1 MEARD
6 AKMDILYDAREQRRR
21 AVETDSERR
30 IPVKALGEER
40 GDEVA
45 ALMGRA
51 FQDDPLFAL
60 ACPDP
65 GDRARWLPWLFRWS
79 TWKGFL
85 FGQTLGT
92 EEPLAGVTA
101 LIGPGGGEFTE
112 ADLARFCYGSGREVV
127 GAEVWDR
134 AVAVVNAAFEPL
146 DAALHHAVP
155 EPHWYL
161 DVIAVEPTLQG
172 RGIGS
177 RLLQAAGARAD
188 ADGMPIVLLTYQPKS
203 LPLYQRYGYDV
214 VCEGAVAGSEVRGW
228 GMRRDPGT

>member
-1 MEARD
+1 MVSGSDRLIE
-6 AKMDILYDAREQRRR
+6 
-21 AVETDSERR
+21 VV
-30 IPVKALGEER
+30 PLGDDR
-40 GDEVA
+40 GDDVA

-51 FQDDPLFAL
+51 FQDDPLFVQ

-65 GDRARWLPWLFRWS
+65 SERARWLPWLFLWS
-79 TWKGFL
+79 TWKGLL
-85 FGQTLGT
+85 FGQILGT
-92 EEPLAGVTA
+92 EEPLAGAMA
-101 LIGPGGGEFTE
+101 LIGPGVGEFTAE
-112 ADLARFCYGSGREVV
+112 DLARFGYGRGREMV

-146 DAALHHAVP
+146 DAALHHAVSV
-155 EPHWYL
+155 PHWYL

-203 LPLYQRYGYDV
+203 LPLYQRHGYAV

-228 GMRRDPGT
+228 GMRRDPGA